1 MYVSPR
7 HGRLLFNLLSGA
19 FLELNDEEL
28 YARVMSIKNAPD
40 DVDKENSEIYDS
52 LVENGILCERDEIN
66 SNIVDYVTLSRMFSP
81 EERNIVILPT
91 LGCNL
96 SCSYCYESGKTKD
109 KMMSP
114 NIIRALKAYIIKE
127 YSSSHVRLHWYGGEP
142 LLAYDIIKEFSVF
155 MKGHS
160 IDYDASIVTN
170 AVLLSR
176 KIIEE
181 LGDLNITEVQV
192 TLDGIKETHDSRRK
206 YKTGEGTYDVIL
218 RNLGILHDYIE
229 HNEANI
235 KVDVRVNVDKMNSDE
250 YHTIF
255 NRFKEQFP
263 KFTCYPGL
271 LRHYSTCNSSVS
283 CFANL
288 REYADFLLYQY
299 EEYGIG
305 SMDILPIPKKLFP
318 CMAVSPYTTIVGP
331 DGELYLCLKDV
342 GDEKESIGNI
352 IEGRKN
358 MALIAMYG
366 SGYLTF
372 KNPKCANCKVLSIC
386 GGGCP
391 NIQYR
396 NMMYGE
402 NNDNCSPFKYSKYLD
417 KCIDIYYDYISRDL

>member
-160 IDYDASIVTN
+160 IDYDA
-170 AVLLSR
+170 
-176 KIIEE
+176 
-181 LGDLNITEVQV
+181 
-192 TLDGIKETHDSRRK
+192 
-206 YKTGEGTYDVIL
+206 
-218 RNLGILHDYIE
+218 
-229 HNEANI
+229 
-235 KVDVRVNVDKMNSDE
+235 
-250 YHTIF
+250 
-255 NRFKEQFP
+255 
-263 KFTCYPGL
+263 
-271 LRHYSTCNSSVS
+271 
-283 CFANL
+283 
-288 REYADFLLYQY
+288 
-299 EEYGIG
+299 
-305 SMDILPIPKKLFP
+305 
-318 CMAVSPYTTIVGP
+318 
-331 DGELYLCLKDV
+331 
-342 GDEKESIGNI
+342 
-352 IEGRKN
+352 
-358 MALIAMYG
+358 
-366 SGYLTF
+366 
-372 KNPKCANCKVLSIC
+372 
-386 GGGCP
+386 
-391 NIQYR
+391 
-396 NMMYGE
+396 
-402 NNDNCSPFKYSKYLD
+402 
-417 KCIDIYYDYISRDL
+417 